1 MHQTALKLRLAHLG
15 PNHPDCSDSDLAIG
29 CIKLILGKFIE
40 SQATFASALD
50 LRKDVYGERHY
61 KVSEV
66 QCAMAEAYRAKV
78 QFADAAEMY
87 DKALAGFTA
96 TFGDFHSLV
105 GTVKLG
111 KHIV

>member
-1 MHQTALKLRLAHLG
+1 
-15 PNHPDCSDSDLAIG
+15 
-29 CIKLILGKFIE
+29 
-40 SQATFASALD
+40 
-50 LRKDVYGERHY
+50 
-61 KVSEV
+61 
-66 QCAMAEAYRAKV
+66 MAEAYRAKV